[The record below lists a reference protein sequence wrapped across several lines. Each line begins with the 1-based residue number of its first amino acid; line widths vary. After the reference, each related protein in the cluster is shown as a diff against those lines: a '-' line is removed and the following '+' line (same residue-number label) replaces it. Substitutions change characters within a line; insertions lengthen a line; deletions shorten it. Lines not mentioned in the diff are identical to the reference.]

1 MKVGI
6 LGFAHAHVNAYCT
19 QWRQRGE
26 LAVEPT
32 AGWDRDDVRLD
43 RAVEQHGVE
52 PYASAKELLA
62 GDVEAVVV
70 ASETSLHAEL
80 VGQAAAG
87 KAVILQKPMDLTLE
101 DADRITAAVDAAAV
115 PFIMAWQMRVDPEN
129 LQIKALL
136 DAGALGRIY
145 QIRRRH

>member
-32 AGWDRDDVRLD
+32 AGWDRDDARLD

-52 PYASAKELLA
+52 PCASAEELLA

-70 ASETSLHAEL
+70 AS
-80 VGQAAAG
+80 
-87 KAVILQKPMDLTLE
+87 
-101 DADRITAAVDAAAV
+101 
-115 PFIMAWQMRVDPEN
+115 
-129 LQIKALL
+129 
-136 DAGALGRIY
+136 
-145 QIRRRH
+145 